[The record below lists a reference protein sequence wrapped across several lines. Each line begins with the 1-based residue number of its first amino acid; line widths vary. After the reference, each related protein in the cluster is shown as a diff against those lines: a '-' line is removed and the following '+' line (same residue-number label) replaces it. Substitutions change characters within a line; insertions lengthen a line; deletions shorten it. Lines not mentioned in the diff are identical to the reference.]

1 MRDDENGKEVEFK
14 TAFKKVLKK
23 YIHFEKINKKE
34 ISKEMKNELK
44 EMNLDDEIKV
54 NNRLYY

>member
-34 ISKEMKNELK
+34 ISKEM
-44 EMNLDDEIKV
+44 NLDDEIKV